1 MFNLWKKKK
10 DEHATIETNT
20 VELTDEQAAAF
31 FKADKEA
38 EAKAELTGKLGTYKF
53 TCPNCGSE
61 CTGSWVRF
69 DSPGNRHGHTGCQTC
84 NVHLMV

>member
-10 DEHATIETNT
+10 DEHTEIDKNV

-38 EAKAELTGKLGTYKF
+38 EEKAGLTGKLGTYTF

-69 DSPGNRHGHTGCQTC
+69 DAYGSRHGSTSCNTC
-84 NVHLMV
+84 HIHLIV

>member
-10 DEHATIETNT
+10 EEQTKVEENK
-20 VELTDEQAAAF
+20 VELTDEQVAAF

-38 EAKAELTGKLGTYKF
+38 EEKAGLTGKLGTYKF

-69 DSPGNRHGHTGCQTC
+69 DAYGSRHGHTGCQTC

>member
-1 MFNLWKKKK
+1 MFNLWKKRI
-10 DEHATIETNT
+10 DEQIKNNENT

-38 EAKAELTGKLGTYKF
+38 EEKAGLTGKLGTYTF

-61 CTGSWVRF
+61 CTGNWVRF
-69 DSPGNRHGHTGCQTC
+69 DSLGNRHGHTGCQTC
-84 NVHLMV
+84 NIHLMV